1 MTTLIMIILIIII
14 IMIILIILIIIMII
28 ITFFISLLKVHI
40 KYYMGLLK
48 QTSES
53 VKLTKRAKINF
64 LCLSIVNS

>member
-1 MTTLIMIILIIII
+1 MTTLIMIILITII
-14 IMIILIILIIIMII
+14 II

-53 VKLTKRAKINF
+53 VKLTKRTKINF
-64 LCLSIVNS
+64 LCLSLS

>member
-1 MTTLIMIILIIII
+1 MNTDNNNNNNNKKKKKKKKNILYF
-14 IMIILIILIIIMII
+14 
-28 ITFFISLLKVHI
+28 TAKVHI

>member
-1 MTTLIMIILIIII
+1 MTTLIMIILITIII
-14 IMIILIILIIIMII
+14 IIII

-53 VKLTKRAKINF
+53 VKLTKRTKINF
-64 LCLSIVNS
+64 LCLSLS

>member
-1 MTTLIMIILIIII
+1 MTIIIL
-14 IMIILIILIIIMII
+14 IILIILIIIIIIIIII

-40 KYYMGLLK
+40 KYYIGLLK

>member
-1 MTTLIMIILIIII
+1 MTTLIMIILITIII
-14 IMIILIILIIIMII
+14 IIIIII

-53 VKLTKRAKINF
+53 VKLTKRTKINF
-64 LCLSIVNS
+64 LCLSLS

>member
-14 IMIILIILIIIMII
+14 IIIIII